1 MTNRSFEQANNES
14 RERLARLAG
23 TLTPAQLGTDLGEGW
38 TVASALAHMGF
49 WDRWQ
54 AERWTRMLAGEWAA
68 QDESVTAAEHLANE
82 ALHPYWAGIAA
93 EDVPAL
99 ALEAATKLDALIASA
114 PDALV
119 DQVLAGTSAYLVNRF
134 RHRGEHL
141 DHIERTL
148 KAAAGE
154 AGDRSFVE
162 RNAAS
167 RRRLL
172 SLVEGLRAS
181 DMALPTEDG
190 GWTIA
195 QTLGHLAFWDR
206 SMEVRWRRA
215 AAEADEGGRLEPLS
229 IPNGMTDAINLPLA
243 ELLSSWT
250 GLLGTHV
257 AAEALAAAESLDV
270 LLAELVD
277 RLPADSAAQ
286 KPQLVNRWMHREAHL
301 SAMEAAITG
310 NSGSSSSR

>member
-1 MTNRSFEQANNES
+1 
-14 RERLARLAG
+14 
-23 TLTPAQLGTDLGEGW
+23 
-38 TVASALAHMGF
+38 
-49 WDRWQ
+49 
-54 AERWTRMLAGEWAA
+54 
-68 QDESVTAAEHLANE
+68 
-82 ALHPYWAGIAA
+82 
-93 EDVPAL
+93 
-99 ALEAATKLDALIASA
+99 
-114 PDALV
+114 
-119 DQVLAGTSAYLVNRF
+119 
-134 RHRGEHL
+134 
-141 DHIERTL
+141 
-148 KAAAGE
+148 
-154 AGDRSFVE
+154 
-162 RNAAS
+162 
-167 RRRLL
+167 
-172 SLVEGLRAS
+172 
-181 DMALPTEDG
+181 MALPTEDG